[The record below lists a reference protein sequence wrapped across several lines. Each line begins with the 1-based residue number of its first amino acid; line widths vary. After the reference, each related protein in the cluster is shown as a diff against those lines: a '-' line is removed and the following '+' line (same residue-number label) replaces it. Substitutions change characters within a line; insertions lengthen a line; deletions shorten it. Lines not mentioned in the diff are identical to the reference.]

1 MRIALLTYDLPEA
14 NIVTHRLLRDFGDE
28 IVGIV
33 QSKAVVPGRSDINAM
48 RHVGRKMGLQYSANW
63 LLHLALARLG
73 SIYLRARRQ
82 PAGFGSLAAIAA
94 EQGIAVYPARN
105 VHGREAINMLA
116 SWTPDLLVSNYFNQI
131 LRKPVLDVAPIGTI
145 NMHPAMLPRN
155 RGLMPC
161 FWALAKGDAQ
171 TGATVHW
178 VDEGVDTGRIIV
190 QESVEIRE
198 PDSVVSLSA
207 RCSESGAGLLRDT
220 IERLENGPVAGDVQD
235 EANRSYQSW
244 PSVGGVRRLHRHGH
258 RYGSM
263 REMWAQVGRPAS

>member
-28 IVGIV
+28 IVGV
-33 QSKAVVPGRSDINAM
+33 MQSKAVVPGRSDANAM
-48 RHVGRKMGLQYSANW
+48 RHVGRQMGLQYSANW

-73 SIYLRARRQ
+73 SRYLTLRGQ
-82 PAGFGSLAAIAA
+82 TAGFGSLAAIAA
-94 EQGIAVYPARN
+94 ERGIAVCPTRN
-105 VHGREAINMLA
+105 VHGRDALDTLA
-116 SWTPDLLVSNYFNQI
+116 SWAPDLLVSNYFNQI
-131 LRKPVLDVAPIGTI
+131 LRKPVLDLAPAGTI

-178 VDEGVDTGRIIV
+178 VDEGVDTGRVIV
-190 QESVEIRE
+190 QEIVEIRE

-207 RCSESGAGLLRDT
+207 RCSESGARLLRDT
-220 IERLENGPVAGDVQD
+220 IERLRNGPVAGDVQD

-244 PSVGGVRRLHRHGH
+244 PSLSGVRRLHRHGH